1 MPNSARNTAVCFFSI
16 ESPDQSLMNRHR
28 LKVAQREFYSR
39 LNSLA
44 V

>member
-1 MPNSARNTAVCFFSI
+1 MLKSRLTFKEAI
-16 ESPDQSLMNRHR
+16 QSPDQSLMSRHR
-28 LKVAQREFYSR
+28 LKVAQWEFYSR